1 MTANTPSDRLSL
13 RWTGVCLDCADA
25 DELAQFVGTLL
36 GWEIAAR
43 DGTDWITMRDPTSGV
58 GLNFQAEAWYQPPV
72 WPEQPCAQT
81 KMLHFEIQVE
91 NMDAAVAYAVAIGA
105 RIAPHQPADRAPD
118 ELRVM
123 LDPAGHPFCLYTD

>member
-1 MTANTPSDRLSL
+1 MTSTSTPDRPFL

-25 DELAQFVGTLL
+25 DALAQFDATLL

-43 DGTDWITMRDPTSGV
+43 DGADWMTLRDPAGGV
-58 GLNFQAEAWYQPPV
+58 GLNIQAEAWYEPPV
-72 WPEQPCAQT
+72 WPEQPGAQT

-91 NMDAAVAYAVAIGA
+91 DIDAAVAYAVAAGA
-105 RIAPHQPADRAPD
+105 RVAPHQPADRAQD